1 MNVAPYAGVLFVGQR
16 ERKTA
21 SGARGHGK
29 KYGSRDWLHM
39 EQLIGVN
46 FDWNGS
52 FDEGDAFSITNRLCA
67 LVREQGTSP
76 AKRLRMLKDT
86 GAIGGCTKEG
96 RSLWRWLAPKLHGET
111 DLIGES
117 LRYTTY
123 KTLICHSFNSRL
135 NAFHSPIP
143 SLIRT

>member
-1 MNVAPYAGVLFVGQR
+1 MRPNVKPSNGPGVGKARSLEGMNGAPYGGVLFVGQR

-52 FDEGDAFSITNRLCA
+52 FDEGDAFAITNRLCA
-67 LVREQGTSP
+67 PVREQGTSP

-96 RSLWRWLAPKLHGET
+96 RSLWRWLAGAAWGNGSDRGISQIYHL
-111 DLIGES
+111 
-117 LRYTTY
+117 
-123 KTLICHSFNSRL
+123 
-135 NAFHSPIP
+135 
-143 SLIRT
+143 